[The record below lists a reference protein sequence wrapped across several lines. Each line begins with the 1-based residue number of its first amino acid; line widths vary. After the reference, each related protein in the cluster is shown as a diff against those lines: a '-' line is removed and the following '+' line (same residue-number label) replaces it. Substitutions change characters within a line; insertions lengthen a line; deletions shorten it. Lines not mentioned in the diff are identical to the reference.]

1 MKKKHFSLITNVYYL
16 LIIGLFVIYASQVTD
31 DNWKIDL
38 TYEKNNLL
46 IFGGL
51 FFIALILTSIDAAG
65 VRDKGSKVQ
74 LNTVYAGL
82 SIATCFLVWRLMLS
96 IF

>member
-1 MKKKHFSLITNVYYL
+1 MKKKHFSLITNIYYL

-74 LNTVYAGL
+74 FNTVYAGL
-82 SIATCFLVWRLMLS
+82 SIAICFLVWRLMLS